1 MQLKG
6 KFFWCL
12 ERVKLLITNFIQ
24 WVLTNFCL
32 FDDFVHLVSI
42 FFLSPR
48 NFPVSIFSQSQA
60 VLVKLVVKE
69 FLINQLSI
77 KKILS
82 DLSKFSLVMWEQLLY
97 RLNKLLCI
105 FSSQGVL
112 NVCAIRIS
120 EQNWQRLW
128 RHWFPFR
135 NPRIQVNFCLSHKSI
150 WYVWLKSSCRNSN
163 ETTVS
168 RVTCCQIYLLTEIN
182 LLSPLLAMV
191 LITDLVGIKP

>member
-1 MQLKG
+1 MLKTFQWRNFGECRKVSTSSCNIFCHLHGVCIDIYENLKLYPLTTLIKMTLWTHIDKDVAQVLWNQIIILQLKG

-77 KKILS
+77 EKILS

-97 RLNKLLCI
+97 RLNKLLMY
-105 FSSQGVL
+105 FFHPKESWT
-112 NVCAIRIS
+112 CA
-120 EQNWQRLW
+120 
-128 RHWFPFR
+128 
-135 NPRIQVNFCLSHKSI
+135 
-150 WYVWLKSSCRNSN
+150 
-163 ETTVS
+163 
-168 RVTCCQIYLLTEIN
+168 
-182 LLSPLLAMV
+182 
-191 LITDLVGIKP
+191 